1 MQSIWR
7 AKPRIVYHHPA
18 IDCIAGAAAVLAI
31 LLLLG
36 IGYRIDTV
44 AEAEDAELISSRAFE
59 AGRQQGRD
67 EMALTVRDAYELGRR
82 DAQLAQ
88 AGGAR

>member
-1 MQSIWR
+1 MPSIWR
-7 AKPRIVYHHPA
+7 AEPRIVYHHPA
-18 IDCIAGAAAVLAI
+18 IDWIAGAAVVLAI

-44 AEAEDAELISSRAFE
+44 AAGEDAELISARAFE
-59 AGRQQGRD
+59 QGRKQGRD
-67 EMALTVRDAYELGRR
+67 EMALTVRDAYEQGRR

-88 AGGAR
+88 AGAAP